1 MNKLND
7 MTNQT
12 ELNEKYQNL
21 LELLRNLGKI
31 AIAYSGG
38 VDSTFLLAAA
48 KEAPAEDLVAL
59 TMKQPYFA
67 DWELEEAR
75 EFAEELG
82 VKHHVFEVGVDEKIR
97 ENPHNRCYHCKS
109 ITFTRFW
116 EEVDKLGFDTL
127 LDGTIADDTQ
137 EYRPGLRAVKEQN
150 IRSPL
155 REAGFTKEDI
165 RQMSKKMGLPVWDKP
180 SNTCLIT
187 RIPYNTHVSDQD
199 LRQIEYAELFL
210 MKEGFSQVRVRKHDN
225 IARIEV
231 DPEKIADLARSER
244 INRVVPYFKSLGFSF
259 VSIDLEG
266 YKTGNMDKEIL
277 KTLNEK

>member
-21 LELLRNLGKI
+21 LELLRSLGKI
-31 AIAYSGG
+31 AVAYSGG

-48 KEAPAEDLVAL
+48 KEAPAGDLIAL

-116 EEVDKLGFDTL
+116 EEVKLLGFDTL
-127 LDGTIADDTQ
+127 LDGTIADDTN

-155 REAGFTKEDI
+155 REAGFTKENI
-165 RQMSKKMGLPVWDKP
+165 RQMSKMMGLPVWDKP

-187 RIPYNTHVSDQD
+187 RIPYNTYVSDDD
-199 LRQIEYAELFL
+199 LRQIEFAELFL
-210 MKEGFSQVRVRKHDN
+210 MKEGFSQVRVRKHDD

-231 DPEKIADLARSER
+231 DPEKIEDLAQSDV
-244 INRVVPYFKSLGFSF
+244 INKVVPYFKSLGFSF

-266 YKTGNMDKEIL
+266 YKTGNMDKAIL
-277 KTLNEK
+277 KNINKK

>member
-21 LELLRNLGKI
+21 LELLRSLGKI
-31 AIAYSGG
+31 AVAYSGG

-48 KEAPAEDLVAL
+48 KEAPAGDLIAL

-116 EEVDKLGFDTL
+116 EEVKLLGFDTL
-127 LDGTIADDTQ
+127 LDGTIADDTN

-155 REAGFTKEDI
+155 REAGFTKENI
-165 RQMSKKMGLPVWDKP
+165 RQMSKMMGLPVWDKP

-187 RIPYNTHVSDQD
+187 RIPYNTYVSDDD
-199 LRQIEYAELFL
+199 LRQIEFAELFL
-210 MKEGFSQVRVRKHDN
+210 MKEGFSQVRVRKHDD

-231 DPEKIADLARSER
+231 DPEKIEDLAQSDV
-244 INRVVPYFKSLGFSF
+244 INKVVPYFKSLGFSF

-266 YKTGNMDKEIL
+266 YKTGNMDKAIL
-277 KTLNEK
+277 KNINEK

>member
-1 MNKLND
+1 

-12 ELNEKYQNL
+12 ELNEKYSSL
-21 LELLRNLGKI
+21 LDLLRNLGKI
-31 AIAYSGG
+31 AVAYSGG

-48 KEAPAEDLVAL
+48 KEAPAEELVAL
-59 TMKQPYFA
+59 TMNQPYFA

-97 ENPHNRCYHCKS
+97 KNPHDRCYHCKS
-109 ITFTRFW
+109 ITFGRFW
-116 EEVDKLGFDTL
+116 EETNRLGFDTL

-137 EYRPGLRAVKEQN
+137 EYRPGLKAVKEQN
-150 IRSPL
+150 VRSPL

-165 RQMSKKMGLPVWDKP
+165 RQMSKIMGLPMWDKP

-210 MKEGFSQVRVRKHDN
+210 MKEGFSQVRVRKHDD

-231 DPEKIADLARSER
+231 DPEKISDLARSEV
-244 INRVVPYFKSLGFSF
+244 INRVVTYFKSLGFSF
-259 VSIDLEG
+259 VTIDLEG